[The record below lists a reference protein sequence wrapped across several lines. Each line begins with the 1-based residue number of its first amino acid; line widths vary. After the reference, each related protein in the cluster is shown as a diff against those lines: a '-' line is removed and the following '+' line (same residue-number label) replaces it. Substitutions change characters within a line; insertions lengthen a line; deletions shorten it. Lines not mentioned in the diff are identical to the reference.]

1 MTAWRQRRKAS
12 ATALAM
18 LAVLATAGWF
28 GGPGPG
34 FAATTERIVSDLH
47 SGLAIGGYDPVAY
60 FTDRRPVLGSPDLEL
75 SFGGVV
81 WRFHNEGNRAA
92 FVADPDVFMP
102 RFGGY
107 DPISVVRGGN
117 APGHGVLWTIF
128 EDRLYLFVSAD
139 ARDAFLKNPHSTIT
153 AAERAWP
160 AVLRTLSP

>member
-1 MTAWRQRRKAS
+1 MTAWRQQRKAS
-12 ATALAM
+12 AAA
-18 LAVLATAGWF
+18 LAVLAVVAAGWF
-28 GGPGPG
+28 ARPDLS
-34 FAATTERIVSDLH
+34 FAATTERIVSDPR

-60 FTDRRPVLGSPDLEL
+60 FTDRKPVLGSPDFEL

-107 DPISVVRGGN
+107 DPVSVVRGGN
-117 APGHGVLWTIF
+117 APGHGVVWLIF
-128 EDRLYLFVSAD
+128 EDRLYLFVSTA
-139 ARDAFLKNPHSTIT
+139 ARDSFLINPHSTIG